1 MKKNFKLKFEHILWI
16 IIAIILGIFLASL
29 ATKSVGYYK
38 NASIKIE
45 INKIQ
50 VADAPKKLEVETK
63 PDFLNLV
70 FGGDIMLDR
79 GVKNSVLKNFNGD
92 YSILFNNLDIFK
104 NVDISFVNLEGPA
117 SDQGKDLHNLYSF
130 RMDPLVIP
138 ILKKTGINIVSV
150 ANNHVGDWGR
160 VAYTDT
166 LDYLKKNEILF
177 VGGGLNKV
185 EAEKPTI
192 IEKYGMKIGFLGFS
206 DVGPNWMEITDTEP
220 GLLLAN
226 DPNFDIII
234 QNAAKQV
241 DTLIV
246 SFHFGEEYK
255 TIHNTRQEFLA
266 HKAIDDGAK
275 IIIGTHPH
283 VVEDTEVYKNGFIA
297 YSLGNLIFDQYF
309 SENTMQGMLLKIK
322 LKKDGNMSIEKDIVK
337 LNRFFQPNE
346 VIKDGEEDIKPI

>member
-29 ATKSVGYYK
+29 ATRSVGYNK
-38 NASIKIE
+38 KISYPE
-45 INKIQ
+45 INQIQTSDESPKII
-50 VADAPKKLEVETK
+50 VETK
-63 PDFLNLV
+63 PDFLTLV

-79 GVKNSVLKNFNGD
+79 GVKNSVLKNFDRD
-92 YSILFNNLDIFK
+92 YGALFINLDIFK
-104 NVDISFVNLEGPA
+104 KADISFINLEGPV

-130 RMDPLVIP
+130 RMDPAIIP
-138 ILKKTGINIVSV
+138 VLKEYGISIVSV

-160 VAYTDT
+160 IAYTDT
-166 LDYLKKNEILF
+166 LRGLQKNEILF
-177 VGGGLNKV
+177 TGGGLNKT

-192 IEKYGMKIGFLGFS
+192 IEKNNIRIGFLAFS
-206 DVGPNWMEITDTEP
+206 DVGPNWMGATETEP

-226 DPNFDIII
+226 DPNFDTII
-234 QNAAKQV
+234 QNASKQV
-241 DTLIV
+241 DDLIV

-255 TIHNTRQEFLA
+255 TIHSARQEFLA

-283 VVEDTEVYKNGFIA
+283 VVEDTEVYKNAFIA

-309 SENTMQGMLLKIK
+309 SPNTMQGMLLKIN
-322 LKKDGNMSIEKDIVK
+322 LKKDGNMSTEKDTVK